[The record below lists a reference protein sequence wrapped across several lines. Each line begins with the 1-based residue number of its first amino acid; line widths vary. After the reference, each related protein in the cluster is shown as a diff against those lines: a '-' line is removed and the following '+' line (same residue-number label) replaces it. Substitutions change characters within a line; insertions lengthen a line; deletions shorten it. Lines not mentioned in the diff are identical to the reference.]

1 MDSILPGESKS
12 MPLESG
18 KVVKYS
24 ANRAVNFEFLL
35 TDGTYITGV
44 IPAGETLEFMSN
56 GSIQEFNIKIF
67 EAPRRPTAID

>member
-1 MDSILPGESKS
+1 MEDILPGESRS
-12 MPLESG
+12 MPIEKG
-18 KVVKYS
+18 KVVRYS

-44 IPAGETLEFMSN
+44 IPAGEILEFKGN